1 MENYREYIEINSQKR
16 FGKPCLIGSRI
27 AVYDILQWLAS
38 GMTKEEV
45 LEDYPELNKELINAC
60 LFFAADR
67 TQFHAVA

>member
-38 GMTKEEV
+38 GMTKNEI
-45 LEDYPELNKELINAC
+45 LEDYPELNSEMINAC